1 MRTLVD
7 KVIAPMFGRIN
18 NKGACEACYSHSR
31 VDDLTVPILALN
43 AADDP
48 FTSTHGTNTSL
59 VNIFSILYLGP

>member
-7 KVIAPMFGRIN
+7 KVIAPMFGRNN

-48 FTSTHGTNTSL
+48 LTSTNGTL
-59 VNIFSILYLGP
+59 A

>member
-7 KVIAPMFGRIN
+7 KVIAPMFGRNN

-48 FTSTHGTNTSL
+48 LTSTNGSKCIQYT
-59 VNIFSILYLGP
+59 VFWIGP